1 MKPKVGTRLPIRKC
15 EKYHDGTCGWA
26 SVKQTTASGTV
37 HIDGS
42 AIDPPSPACH
52 GGRHHTLVIW
62 RAECIL
68 FRWCCGL
75 ITTVLDRRCDH
86 QGNGPTYSSTDRPRS
101 RHHQPHDAFEPAD
114 YLPPGGYPLA
124 ALPPS
129 NADYRLPPL
138 APAAD
143 YGPAAIV
150 APDEPGSAPGFA
162 AGHRR
167 SAGVCQ
173 AGAVL
178 SVGSKLRPLLEAV
191 ARLPMRTG
199 CGWAM
204 SMDAASKDGWRRLNW
219 CAPG

>member
-1 MKPKVGTRLPIRKC
+1 MAMTMNKGPIEVMGIGLNLQRPECKFRCASNRTTRSWSSVATAPHRFLVLGPLPIS
-15 EKYHDGTCGWA
+15 A
-26 SVKQTTASGTV
+26 PV
-37 HIDGS
+37 H
-42 AIDPPSPACH
+42 
-52 GGRHHTLVIW
+52 RH
-62 RAECIL
+62 R
-68 FRWCCGL
+68 
-75 ITTVLDRRCDH
+75 
-86 QGNGPTYSSTDRPRS
+86 SS
-101 RHHQPHDAFEPAD
+101 HHQPHDAFEPAD
-114 YLPPGGYPLA
+114 HLPPGGYPPA

-173 AGAVL
+173 IGAVL

-191 ARLPMRTG
+191 ARLSMRTG
-199 CGWAM
+199 CGSAM
-204 SMDAASKDGWRRLNW
+204 SMDATSKDGWRRLNW
-219 CAPG
+219 CAPE